1 MEYTKIYIYDNI
13 IIHHMYIYI
22 HICIYYIR
30 WLDLVERLGFPT
42 HGRRRRRESR
52 WISGRPK
59 CSTKHP
65 GNRMTADDTSVD
77 FVIGW
82 NKMVWF
88 VGINNTNNNVY
99 LYIILSYCI
108 SVYLTY
114 SNPSSPLQGPPQQK
128 RHPSLHLVLSTRLT
142 TSFQWVVPVTFSD
155 ASS

>member
-22 HICIYYIR
+22 YTYHICIYYIR

-88 VGINNTNNNVY
+88 VGINNTNNDVY
-99 LYIILSYCI
+99 LHVYHIIILYI
-108 SVYLTY
+108 SI
-114 SNPSSPLQGPPQQK
+114 SNLLQSIQ
-128 RHPSLHLVLSTRLT
+128 
-142 TSFQWVVPVTFSD
+142 SFAITF
-155 ASS
+155 